1 MSIEIFLSI
10 IEVRA
15 MESWRDVTCPI
26 QRTAML
32 FADVYIIMILRDLAT
47 GQKRFTELQQAGIN
61 PRILS
66 QRLKMLT
73 REGVISR
80 TRFVEKPPRVEY
92 ALTPK
97 GLALMPIL
105 DALKTFGEKYLP
117 LDDNASSSSSS

>member
-1 MSIEIFLSI
+1 
-10 IEVRA
+10 
-15 MESWRDVTCPI
+15 MESWREVACPI

-47 GQKRFTELQQAGIN
+47 GEKRFTELQQAGIN

-73 REGVISR
+73 REGAISR
-80 TRFVEKPPRVEY
+80 TRYAEKPPRVEY

-105 DALKTFGEKYLP
+105 DALKTFGEQYLP
-117 LDDNASSSSSS
+117 LDDNASSSSPS